1 MWLTSDLPS
10 LEEVDVIATWAA
22 GINPHRS
29 AIEDEGKPNSEGLAV
44 LERMHSR
51 GMKMFVWTFN
61 DEPDVLQRFIEHYC
75 VDGVITNNPD
85 AGVRAVSAGRKAK

>member
-1 MWLTSDLPS
+1 MIDLDS
-10 LEEVDVIATWAA
+10 I

-29 AIEDEGKPNSEGLAV
+29 AIEVDGKLNTAGLAV

-61 DEPDVLQRFIEHYC
+61 DEPDVLQRFLDCYR

-85 AGVRAVSAGRKAK
+85 TGVRALNAGRLKNE